1 MKNIVPCILVFFL
14 LLCISCNTDDTY
26 IPSYIQVSKE
36 EKQMLLGDWRLIDYS
51 NMEEESINLTR
62 KGLFVRYTFTVDGR
76 VIIVNES
83 EKPVGSTSNAYYLTA
98 SGTMDYTFAYI
109 KSWDEEVAKKE
120 RLHFESSYDGNPNLQ
135 FDLEVTQNKLILTHY
150 AGEILVFEK
159 MKEGVTYPKI
169 PAETKALLIGKWRL
183 QEISDF
189 TGRKRVLNENEVVEY
204 DFGYN
209 EWLSVNNRSALENGI
224 FDQFIKMRLSPYSY
238 RFDFEWEEKEVLYI
252 EDLGS
257 YTMGISQNQLILA
270 VSDGFMLKLSRLK

>member
-1 MKNIVPCILVFFL
+1 MKKNIFLYL
-14 LLCISCNTDDTY
+14 LLLFTVCVSCNTDDTA
-26 IPSYIQVSKE
+26 IPSYTKITKE
-36 EKQMLLGDWRLIDYS
+36 EKELLLGDWRLSHYS
-51 NMEEESINLTR
+51 NAEEESIDLTR

-169 PAETKALLIGKWRL
+169 PAEKKALLIGKWQL

-209 EWLSVNNRSALENGI
+209 EWLSVNNRSALKDGI

-252 EDLGS
+252 DDLGS
-257 YTMGISQNQLILA
+257 YTMGISQSQLILA

>member
-1 MKNIVPCILVFFL
+1 M
-14 LLCISCNTDDTY
+14 DDTY

-36 EKQMLLGDWRLIDYS
+36 EKQLLQGDWRLINYS
-51 NMEEESINLTR
+51 NTEEESIDLTR
-62 KGLFVRYTFTVDGR
+62 KGLFVRYTFTIDGR

-98 SGTMDYTFAYI
+98 SGTMDYAFAYI

-135 FDLEVTQNKLILTHY
+135 FDMEITKDQLVLTHY
-150 AGEILVFEK
+150 NGDKLVFEK
-159 MKEGVTYPKI
+159 MKEGVTYLKI
-169 PAETKALLIGKWRL
+169 PAETKALLIGKWQL

-209 EWLSVNNRSALENGI
+209 EWLSVNNKSAQKDGV
-224 FDQFIKMRLSPYSY
+224 FDQYIKMRLSPYSY

-252 EDLGS
+252 DDLGS

-270 VSDGFMLKLSRLK
+270 VSDGVILKLNRLK